1 MTTFTMIVLVA
12 FIIIQVGNFMMSIE
26 KERLALG
33 FMWGAS
39 ILMFAY
45 LAKVLM

>member
-1 MTTFTMIVLVA
+1 MTTFTMIILIA

-26 KERLALG
+26 KDRIGMAL
-33 FMWGAS
+33 MWGAS

-45 LAKVLM
+45 LARVLM